1 MKLFTNNPSSHW
13 GSSKTSLWRYIDFE
27 HPANFETLAMDPKKK
42 EQILNDLAAFSN
54 GKDYYKKIGKAWKR
68 GYLLYGP
75 PGTGKSTMI
84 AAMANLL
91 NYSIYDIELTAIQ
104 TNSEL
109 KKLLTATSN
118 KSIIV
123 FEDID
128 CSLDLTGKRKKKESN
143 LMIWRNDGEQGDEE
157 NKSSVTLSGLLNFI
171 DGIWSA
177 CGQER
182 IIVFTTNHLAKL
194 DPALI
199 RRGRMDMHIELS
211 YCTFEAFKI
220 LAKNYLDIDSH
231 PLFKTIESLLKDTEI
246 APADVAENLMKKN
259 REIDAEGSLKDLIQS
274 LERRK
279 KVQRAPLDGHNKDSY
294 KIVKAFHPC
303 FRTIME
309 IFKKAETV
317 RLRSY
322 HDKYLLAEEDE
333 ESVSQDRDG
342 RSMNARWTVEI
353 VEVTNVIRLKSCFG
367 KYLTASNIPMFLGM
381 TGKKVTQT
389 LPRRLDSSTEWEPVR
404 EGVQV
409 RLKTRYGQYLRA
421 NGGLP
426 PWRNSI
432 THDIPHRSTTQD
444 WVLWDVDIL
453 ESRKKKAPPVAEPA
467 YTPLPPPPPP
477 PELLQERKDDHQ
489 EPKSPKGFSLRS
501 PRFSKSE
508 SDDSVSSPVKA
519 DGRLIYYRIGDEDGN
534 VDETTKEEL
543 FCFKGMGLE
552 ELKEKL
558 KEETGLSDISICS
571 KNPLNGK
578 LYPLRL
584 HLPPNNTKMHVV
596 LIPSP
601 SKGDAASTS

>member
-1 MKLFTNNPSSHW
+1 MMGNMFGSSLASLFFLWATIQQIFPNHLKIAIKEILLSTIQQLSFFQRFSDRFINFFSPYVEINFSEYEDYRINHAFDPIETYLGAKATDKAKHLRASQVRESKGLVLKRDETKVRDEYEGIRVWWETETDSIGFKTLKLTFHRRSRDIVTESYIKYVIKEGKSIEAKNKKMKLFTNNPSSHW

-128 CSLDLTGKRKKKESN
+128 CSLDLTGKRKKKERN
-143 LMIWRNDGEQGDEE
+143 LMIWREDGEQGNEE

-231 PLFKTIESLLKDTEI
+231 PLFKTIESLMKDTTI

-259 REIDAEGSLKDLIQS
+259 REIDVDGSLNDLVQS

-279 KVQRAPLDGHNKDSY
+279 KVQRAQLDEHKKSSY
-294 KIVKAFHPC
+294 KIVKAF
-303 FRTIME
+303 RM
-309 IFKKAETV
+309 
-317 RLRSY
+317 
-322 HDKYLLAEEDE
+322 
-333 ESVSQDRDG
+333 
-342 RSMNARWTVEI
+342 
-353 VEVTNVIRLKSCFG
+353 
-367 KYLTASNIPMFLGM
+367 
-381 TGKKVTQT
+381 
-389 LPRRLDSSTEWEPVR
+389 
-404 EGVQV
+404 
-409 RLKTRYGQYLRA
+409 
-421 NGGLP
+421 
-426 PWRNSI
+426 
-432 THDIPHRSTTQD
+432 
-444 WVLWDVDIL
+444 
-453 ESRKKKAPPVAEPA
+453 
-467 YTPLPPPPPP
+467 
-477 PELLQERKDDHQ
+477 
-489 EPKSPKGFSLRS
+489 
-501 PRFSKSE
+501 
-508 SDDSVSSPVKA
+508 
-519 DGRLIYYRIGDEDGN
+519 
-534 VDETTKEEL
+534 L
-543 FCFKGMGLE
+543 F
-552 ELKEKL
+552 
-558 KEETGLSDISICS
+558 
-571 KNPLNGK
+571 
-578 LYPLRL
+578 
-584 HLPPNNTKMHVV
+584 
-596 LIPSP
+596 
-601 SKGDAASTS
+601 